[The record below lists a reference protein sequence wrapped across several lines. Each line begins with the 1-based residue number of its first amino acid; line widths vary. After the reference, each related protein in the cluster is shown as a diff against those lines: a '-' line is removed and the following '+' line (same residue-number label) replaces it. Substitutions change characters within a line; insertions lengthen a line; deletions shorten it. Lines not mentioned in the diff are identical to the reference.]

1 MQSMEEMLKI
11 KSGKNIESG
20 ETSSKA
26 EKSAER
32 VTKEEL
38 HKTMSGKNITDSA
51 LASKV
56 ETPSESVTKE
66 AVDKIRRGKNIAG
79 SEITRKVESPA
90 EPMTEEDVFRFLR
103 DRNKD
108 DAKVVELYG
117 RQKDEAGSTNHPKL
131 YRAAMEGNWKAAKA
145 IFDND
150 RKAKT
155 RKISN
160 LGMTALHVAASCGQS
175 KFVVELV
182 KTLSEEQL
190 EDRDTLGCTAL
201 HHVALAADV
210 GAAKAMVEQNSDLPN
225 LGDPYLLTPLYYA
238 AKWRH
243 PSDGK
248 KMVDYLHQ
256 VTEDKEPCLPFT
268 GYSSADLIVAIIS
281 SGSYDTALRT
291 LKKYPR
297 LAFQR
302 NHEKMSILRVLAMQ
316 PLAFRNGHKLSLWK
330 SLIYTLVQVDAE
342 ETKHKNFHSP
352 ADVAKSTAVS
362 FFLFLSKFSKG
373 VRELSE
379 IKKGHLHALRLVDFV
394 CEEIEEKRYNSVQ
407 EYFFPND
414 NTPILHLATEHGV
427 FRLVQ
432 ECLNRFPDLIWYADQ
447 TTKRLLLH
455 EAIEHRR
462 VEIFNLM
469 VTLIGKNTKAYAHL
483 NDEGENNCLHLAA
496 KLAPMPQLHSVP
508 GPAFQMQRELQWF
521 EAVEAIVYYELRTK
535 KNSDEKTPGELF
547 FDEHKDLLK
556 DAKEWM
562 KDTSNSCM
570 VVATLVATVAF
581 AAMITVPGGN
591 DSETGMPIL
600 ARKRLF
606 AAFSI
611 ANALSMICSAV
622 SLLRFLSIQTSRNT
636 VEDFLEALPKTL
648 VNGLIFLSIAVVTM
662 MISFGTAIGLSLES
676 RLNWAYIP
684 ITIVACFPAIIFIR
698 LHLPLLLRTVLFR
711 YGPGIFAEQRNG
723 KLWCLRKIGYRLL
736 AEDMA

>member
-1 MQSMEEMLKI
+1 MAQNDKAEKLKI
-11 KSGKNIESG
+11 LMEKNTEGGEIVREAESGKNIESG
-20 ETSSKA
+20 ESSSKA
-26 EKSAER
+26 ETPAER
-32 VTKEEL
+32 VTKEEA
-38 HKTMSGKNITDSA
+38 HKIMAGKNIEPPAGLVTDEEMRKIMKIRNDANLEALSPGGPEYPDQQITKADSA
-51 LASKV
+51 
-56 ETPSESVTKE
+56 
-66 AVDKIRRGKNIAG
+66 NIA
-79 SEITRKVESPA
+79 E
-90 EPMTEEDVFRFLR
+90 
-103 DRNKD
+103 
-108 DAKVVELYG
+108 
-117 RQKDEAGSTNHPKL
+117 L
-131 YRAAMEGNWKAAKA
+131 YRAAMKGKWKDAKA
-145 IFDND
+145 IFRRNEN
-150 RKAKT
+150 AKT
-155 RKISN
+155 TKISN
-160 LGMTALHVAASCGQS
+160 LGMTALHVAASCGRS
-175 KFVVELV
+175 EFVVELV
-182 KTLSEEQL
+182 KTLSEQQL

-210 GAAKAMVEQNSDLPN
+210 GAAKAMVEKNSDLPN
-225 LGDPYLLTPLYYA
+225 LGDPYRLTPLYYA

-281 SGSYDTALRT
+281 SGSY
-291 LKKYPR
+291 
-297 LAFQR
+297 
-302 NHEKMSILRVLAMQ
+302 V
-316 PLAFRNGHKLSLWK
+316 
-330 SLIYTLVQVDAE
+330 VQVDAE

-483 NDEGENNCLHLAA
+483 NDKGENNCLHLAA

-521 EAVEAIVYYELRTK
+521 EAVEAIVYYELRTR
-535 KNSDEKTPGELF
+535 KNDKGKTPRELF

-570 VVATLVATVAF
+570 VVTTLVATVAF

-636 VEDFLEALPKTL
+636 VDDFLEALPKTL
-648 VNGLIFLSIAVVTM
+648 VRGLIFLCIAVVTM

-684 ITIVACFPAIIFIR
+684 VTIVACFPAIIFIR
-698 LHLPLLLRTVLFR
+698 LHLPLLLRTILFR
-711 YGPGIFAEQRNG
+711 YGPGIFGEQRNG
-723 KLWCLRKIGYRLL
+723 RLWRLKKIGYRLL